1 MAKAR
6 AKDPDD
12 MTYEQAFGELQE
24 IVVRL
29 ESGELALEKAM
40 ALFERGQALS
50 DRCTRLLED
59 AELRLRQLAPDDDE
73 GFRETDLELDEA

>member
-6 AKDPDD
+6 PKNPDD

-24 IVVRL
+24 IVARL
-29 ESGELALEKAM
+29 ESGELELEGSM

-50 DRCTRLLED
+50 DRCTRLLEH

-73 GFRETDLELDEA
+73 GVREADLELDEE